1 MEGAAGRARKGRGQ
15 VQRTVRSLRKTE
27 RSRGGW
33 RYRAGQSPKAGP
45 VQTYR
50 TVARSRRS
58 REGRVAASAP
68 STSRRGGRVGLLQGG
83 RHKAGRA
90 EGRGG
95 RGRSSPIGANLAQA
109 ERQGTREA
117 LVPAPDPGQRERSPA
132 RCGPSAMR
140 GRKGVTTAR
149 QARSDPKMRTSRSS
163 RRIEPSPTR
172 WPSAPLPRQPADS
185 RCSSGQRAEPPA
197 VSRRSTRR
205 SARRSQKSPPRSSSA
220 RWSPL

>member
-1 MEGAAGRARKGRGQ
+1 MRRVEGAVGRARNGRGQ
-15 VQRTVRSLRKTE
+15 VQRTVRSGR
-27 RSRGGW
+27 
-33 RYRAGQSPKAGP
+33 

-50 TVARSRRS
+50 MVSRSRRS

-68 STSRRGGRVGLLQGG
+68 SMSHRGGRVGLLQGG

-95 RGRSSPIGANLAQA
+95 RGQSSPTGANLAQSQ
-109 ERQGTREA
+109 RQGTREA
-117 LVPAPDPGQRERSPA
+117 LVPAPDPGQRDRSPA
-132 RCGPSAMR
+132 NGGPSAMR
-140 GRKGVTTAR
+140 GGKGVTTAR
-149 QARSDPKMRTSRSS
+149 QATSVSRARLSESS

-172 WPSAPLPRQPADS
+172 WPSAPPPRRRADS
-185 RCSSGQRAEPPA
+185 RCSSGQRAGPPA